1 MLHPTV
7 RLLAWAAA
15 VVFSQLLPLAMLVPV
30 CAAVTGLAMW
40 RAGRHLTLLLRRT
53 RWLILALLLL
63 FAFATPGVYVLPALG
78 AFGPSEE
85 GMRLGLE
92 HALRLLV
99 VLSALALLLQ
109 LNDMDGLLSGL
120 HGLLWPLEW
129 LGLDRG
135 RVALRLMLVLRYV
148 EQAPPGQHWRA
159 WLEGPVGAERIG
171 VLSLRRHRLTALDVA
186 VLAGL
191 TFLLLAAILA

>member
-7 RLLAWAAA
+7 RLLAWGMA
-15 VVFSQLLPLAMLVPV
+15 VVFSQLLPLALLAPL
-30 CAAVTGLAMW
+30 CATVTGLAMW
-40 RAGRHLTLLLRRT
+40 RAGRHLTLLLLRT
-53 RWLILALLLL
+53 RWLILALLVL
-63 FAFATPGVYVLPALG
+63 FAFATPGVYVQPALG

-85 GMRLGLE
+85 GLRLGFE

-99 VLSALALLLQ
+99 ALSALALLLQ
-109 LNDMDGLLSGL
+109 LNDMDDLLAGL

-148 EQAPPGQHWRA
+148 EQAPPEQHWRA
-159 WLEGPVGAERIG
+159 WLEGPAGAEQAE
-171 VLSLRRHRLTALDVA
+171 VLNLRRHRLTVLDVA

-191 TFLLLAAILA
+191 TFILLTALLA

>member
-15 VVFSQLLPLAMLVPV
+15 VVLSQSLRFDVLLPLCV
-30 CAAVTGLAMW
+30 AVTALATW
-40 RAGRHLTLLLRRT
+40 RAGRRLALLLRRT
-53 RWLILALLLL
+53 RWLILALLVL
-63 FAFATPGVYVLPALG
+63 FALATPGVYVLPALG
-78 AFGPSEE
+78 AFGPSQE
-85 GMRLGLE
+85 GLWLGLE

-99 VLSALALLLQ
+99 VLSALALLLE
-109 LNDMDGLLSGL
+109 LNDLDTLLAGL
-120 HGLLWPLEW
+120 HGLLRSLEW
-129 LGLDRG
+129 TGLDRG

-159 WLEGPVGAERIG
+159 WLEEPFDAEPAEAMH
-171 VLSLRRHRLTALDVA
+171 LRRHRLTGLDVA

-191 TFLLLAAILA
+191 TSLLLGFFLA

>member
-7 RLLAWAAA
+7 RLLVWGAA
-15 VVFSQLLPLAMLVPV
+15 VVVSQLLPLDVLLPLCV
-30 CAAVTGLAMW
+30 AVTGLAMW
-40 RAGRHLTLLLRRT
+40 RTGRRLALLLRRT
-53 RWLILALLLL
+53 RWLILALVGL
-63 FAFATPGVYVLPALG
+63 FALATPGVYVLPALG

-85 GMRLGLE
+85 GLWLGLE

-99 VLSALALLLQ
+99 VLSALALLLE
-109 LNDMDGLLSGL
+109 LNDMDSLLAGL
-120 HGLLWPLEW
+120 HGLLRPFEW

-159 WLEGPVGAERIG
+159 WLEGPPGAEQTE
-171 VLSLRRHRLTALDVA
+171 VLHLRRHRLTGLDVA
-186 VLAGL
+186 VLTGL
-191 TFLLLAAILA
+191 TFILLGFILA

>member
-7 RLLAWAAA
+7 RLLAWGAA
-15 VVFSQLLPLAMLVPV
+15 VVLSQLLPFALLLTS

-40 RAGRHLTLLLRRT
+40 RAGQRLALLLLRV
-53 RWLILALLLL
+53 RWLILALLAL

-78 AFGPSEE
+78 GFGPSEE
-85 GMRLGLE
+85 GLRLGLE

-99 VLSALALLLQ
+99 VVSALALLLQ
-109 LNDMDGLLSGL
+109 LNDIEDLLAGL
-120 HGLLWPLEW
+120 HGLLWPFEW

-135 RVALRLMLVLRYV
+135 RVAIRLMLVLRYV
-148 EQAPPGQHWRA
+148 EQAPPGLHWRA
-159 WLEGPVGAERIG
+159 WLEGPSGTEQAE
-171 VLSLRRHRLTALDVA
+171 VLSLRRHKLTAFDVA

-191 TFLLLAAILA
+191 TFILLAAILA